1 MERKINK
8 MTYRKSNGE
17 KEVYSYYIT
26 ITKKEIEKSGIDTNK
41 KVQIKVEGDKIV
53 ISK

>member
-1 MERKINK
+1 MERTINK

-26 ITKKEIEKSGIDTNK
+26 ITKKEIKEVGLDPTK
-41 KVQIKVEGDKIV
+41 KAKIKLEGNKIV
-53 ISK
+53 ISQ

>member
-1 MERKINK
+1 MERTLNK
-8 MTYRKSNGE
+8 MTYRKSNGD

-26 ITKKEIEKSGIDTNK
+26 ITKKEVEQIGIDPNK
-41 KVQIKVEGDKIV
+41 KVKIKVEGNKIV

>member
-1 MERKINK
+1 MERKLIK
-8 MTYRKSNGE
+8 MTYRKSNGK

-26 ITKKEIEKSGIDTNK
+26 ITKKEVEQIGIDPNK
-41 KVQIKVEGDKIV
+41 KVKIKVEGDKIV